1 MKIKFFNNR
10 NETLDLSSITT
21 AYLVKYD
28 DVDKD
33 ISFVPVYGTDRINV
47 LGKDTIKQRQIE
59 LNISLVAMNDYDF
72 RVVVNDIY
80 SFFTADRCYI
90 LDEHNNIYAEVK
102 LKSIKKFFSLTGNEY
117 RYTELK
123 LILVALDGM
132 FFDYNPIIITQSY
145 VNTHSFNAPT
155 INIPQFDTYP
165 IIKIKSLVNRFNFI
179 KIIGEGQILEID
191 TSGYNLGD
199 ILVID
204 GMESKIYLEKNNN
217 QVDISTQVVRGGF
230 IRLKKGANNLNFYF
244 NIASNFNLTIEY
256 RNRYI
261 I

>member
-59 LNISLVAMNDYDF
+59 LSISLVAMNDYDF

-102 LKSIKKFFSLTGNEY
+102 LQSIKKFFSQTGNEY
-117 RYTELK
+117 LRRLRERK
-123 LILVALDGM
+123 
-132 FFDYNPIIITQSY
+132 
-145 VNTHSFNAPT
+145 
-155 INIPQFDTYP
+155 
-165 IIKIKSLVNRFNFI
+165 K
-179 KIIGEGQILEID
+179 
-191 TSGYNLGD
+191 
-199 ILVID
+199 
-204 GMESKIYLEKNNN
+204 
-217 QVDISTQVVRGGF
+217 VV
-230 IRLKKGANNLNFYF
+230 
-244 NIASNFNLTIEY
+244 
-256 RNRYI
+256 
-261 I
+261 